1 MTVFQ
6 EVVKAV
12 NRDYPKF
19 SPACL
24 SLSMRTYETGVQ
36 MTPRAKKI
44 AESVQGAETL
54 CKRFSENRVKS
65 ISFRCRLSHTDA
77 EIVKHKMMLEE
88 RDSVQDLLE
97 ELLME
102 WAKKPLPGGS
112 DRETAGRKVGP
123 FPLRITQKTKEVKNE
138 QNQAG
143 SFPSPA
149 ASMAL

>member
-12 NRDYPKF
+12 KRDYPKF

-36 MTPRAKKI
+36 LTPRAKKI
-44 AESVQGAETL
+44 AESVQGSETL

-77 EIVKHKMMLEE
+77 EIVKHKMEMEGV
-88 RDSVQDLLE
+88 DSVQDLLE
-97 ELLME
+97 ALLME
-102 WAKKPLPGGS
+102 WAKKPLPGEA
-112 DRETAGRKVGP
+112 DRETAKGEGATLPSKD
-123 FPLRITQKTKEVKNE
+123 TTKD
-138 QNQAG
+138 
-143 SFPSPA
+143 
-149 ASMAL
+149 